1 MCAAS
6 HPAVLATCNC
16 REFPHHSPRH
26 RRMLRGQELK
36 LTEDPHRRLNPLT
49 NQWVLVSPHRTSR
62 PWQGEVA
69 HIKTEAE
76 PKYDPSCYLC
86 PGNARAGGV
95 RNPAYTSTFVF
106 DNDFAALKPGT
117 QRECLDTDG
126 LGLLVAQG
134 EPGICRVICFS
145 PRHDLTL
152 ATMTPGEIEPV
163 VHTWMTQF
171 RELGEIDFINHVQ
184 IFENRGAMMGAS
196 NPHPHCQIWATS
208 SVPVEPENEL
218 AAQRTYL
225 QSKKHCLLCDY
236 IMVEQRQGKRVLF
249 ENDGFVALVPF
260 WAVWP
265 FEVLVCSR
273 RHLGSM
279 NDFISGDAQNLSLML
294 HRVTSTY
301 DKVFGVPFP
310 YSMGFHQSPTDG
322 TVHPEWHFHAHFYPP
337 LLRSATI
344 RKFMVGFEM
353 LGNAQRDITPEIVAA
368 RLRELSGS
376 DS

>member
-1 MCAAS
+1 
-6 HPAVLATCNC
+6 
-16 REFPHHSPRH
+16 
-26 RRMLRGQELK
+26 
-36 LTEDPHRRLNPLT
+36 LNPLT
-49 NQWVLVSPHRTSR
+49 NEWVLVSPHRTSR

-69 HIKTEAE
+69 QIKTEAE
-76 PKYDPSCYLC
+76 PRYDPNCYLC

-106 DNDFAALKPGT
+106 DNDFAALKPNT
-117 QRECLDTDG
+117 QPEHLDVDA
-126 LGLLVAQG
+126 LGLIVAQG

-152 ATMTPGEIEPV
+152 ATMTPPEIEPV
-163 VHTWMTQF
+163 VHTWIAQF
-171 RELGEIDFINHVQ
+171 RGLGKMDFINHVQ

-196 NPHPHCQIWATS
+196 NPHPHCQVWATS
-208 SVPVEPENEL
+208 SIPVEPVKEL
-218 AAQRTYL
+218 TAQQSYL
-225 QSKKHCLLCDY
+225 RSKNRCLLCDY
-236 IMVEQRQGKRVLF
+236 ILAEQRQRERILF
-249 ENDGFVALVPF
+249 ENDGFITLVPF

-273 RHLGSM
+273 RHMGSM
-279 NDFISGDAQNLSLML
+279 NEFTSDDARHISLML

-322 TVHPEWHFHAHFYPP
+322 AEHPECHFHAHFYPP

-368 RLRELSGS
+368 RLRELSH
-376 DS
+376 